1 MNFIFFFSKTFDER
15 LKKADLATKSDLGT
29 VSQFANKNE
38 REINKL
44 RIYDLIVNAG
54 GISVWPSS
62 IFFLKTS
69 FLDRE
74 SEALSFLYLI
84 FS

>member
-29 VSQFANKNE
+29 ISQFANKNE

-54 GISVWPSS
+54 GISVWPLFYRFSEN
-62 IFFLKTS
+62 FFS
-69 FLDRE
+69 R
-74 SEALSFLYLI
+74 
-84 FS
+84 